1 MKMKVLAFAPYESM
15 RTVLREAQSGYPDLS
30 MDIFMGTYDDYL
42 KKITEINFYQYDC
55 VLARGYTAK
64 MLKSS
69 SIIPISEIKVSL
81 YDMLRVIT
89 MAKRRGVPFAI
100 LASSNILETAHQVMD
115 ILQYQDILTY
125 EIESEENADAYVT
138 QLSKRGVRLIVGD
151 VYAVNTAQRANIP
164 ALLITSSKAS
174 IEDTI
179 QEAIN
184 NRKQHLRVYEM
195 LNLTSELIKNLSS
208 SILVYNSEKKVVLSN
223 FVDMPLTLQEL
234 GKLMA
239 KPLATLCEQE
249 TPTLSVHKLD
259 GAVMTVQ
266 GRCLHLEH
274 KYYAFYISVSQPP
287 FSTASKRH
295 IQVLYPSEEGT
306 QDIQAKA
313 YQLPQQL
320 LASAQLA
327 LSDKSPTVITG
338 EVGACKELLAKYMW
352 CTGRFANL
360 PLVVIDC
367 ATVTLSALEQ
377 AFSSPNSALYGSHVP
392 LLVNNLHLLP
402 FDCQRLLCDFL
413 EDTSFSTHNP
423 LIVTATESPN
433 TLVSQEKLI
442 FELCDYL
449 MGNHIHIPRLNERA
463 EDIPGIV
470 DALINKYNLELGK
483 EVIALNT
490 DAMELL
496 CSFQWRY
503 NINQLKSVM
512 RQLVSSATQHYI
524 TAEQAASVLS
534 SFESAPVTVDSVN
547 LNGSLEEIEQ
557 RICALVLRKEHM
569 NYSNAAKRLAISR
582 STLYRKLKGSF
593 ALQDGE

>member
-1 MKMKVLAFAPYESM
+1 MKMKVLAFAPYASM

-30 MDIFMGTYDDYL
+30 MDIFIGTYDDYL
-42 KKITEINFYQYDC
+42 KKITDINFYQYDC

-125 EIESEENADAYVT
+125 EIESEESADAYVT
-138 QLSKRGVRLIVGD
+138 QLAKRGVRLIVGD

-174 IEDTI
+174 IEETI

-195 LNLTSELIKNLSS
+195 LNLTSELIKNHSS
-208 SILVYNSEKKVVLSN
+208 SILVYNSEKNVVLSN

-234 GKLMA
+234 GKLMV

-249 TPTLSVHKLD
+249 TPTSGVYKLD

-266 GRCLHLEH
+266 GRCLNLEH
-274 KYYAFYISVSQPP
+274 KYYAFYISVAPAP
-287 FSTASKRH
+287 FSTASKKH
-295 IQVLYPSEEGT
+295 IQVLYPSDEIT
-306 QDIQAKA
+306 QDIQTKS
-313 YQLPQQL
+313 YQLPQHL
-320 LASAQLA
+320 LASAQAA
-327 LSDKSPTVITG
+327 LSDKAPTVIVG
-338 EVGACKELLAKYMW
+338 EVGTCKELLAKYMW
-352 CTGRFANL
+352 CTSRFASL
-360 PLVVIDC
+360 PLVMIDC
-367 ATVTLSALEQ
+367 ATVTANALEQ
-377 AFSSPNSALYGSHVP
+377 AFSSPNSALYSSRVP
-392 LLVNNLHLLP
+392 LLVNHLHLLSCE
-402 FDCQRLLCDFL
+402 CQRLLCGFL

-423 LIVTATESPN
+423 LIVTTAESPN
-433 TLVSQEKLI
+433 TLVSQGKLI
-442 FELCDYL
+442 FQLCDYL
-449 MGNHIHIPRLNERA
+449 VGNHIHIPSLNNRT

-483 EVIALNT
+483 EVIAFNA
-490 DAMELL
+490 DALELL
-496 CSFQWRY
+496 CDFQWRY
-503 NINQLKSVM
+503 NINQLKSVV
-512 RQLVSSATQHYI
+512 RQLVTSASQHYI
-524 TAEQAASVLS
+524 TAGQTANVLS
-534 SFESAPVTVDSVN
+534 SFESAPVPAASVD

-557 RICALVLRKEHM
+557 RICAMVLRKEHM

-593 ALQDGE
+593 ILQDGE